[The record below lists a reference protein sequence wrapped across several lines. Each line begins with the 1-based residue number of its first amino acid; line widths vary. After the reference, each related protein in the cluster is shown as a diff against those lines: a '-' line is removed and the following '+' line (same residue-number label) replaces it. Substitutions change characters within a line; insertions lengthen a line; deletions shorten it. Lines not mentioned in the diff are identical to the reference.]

1 MVAPLGSSRCCS
13 CHVFNFMQG
22 KNKSKEKEQTIS
34 ECEIVLCMY
43 VVEVVVAVTDR
54 HKEREKE
61 VVGVQPREVEEQIFE
76 MEKGYVVL
84 CCVFVVNDKVLRYAF
99 LCCLGGLWLELLSSI
114 YFQRWTL
121 LLVYGNLKKV
131 TFKLQTQHA
140 QSSLCLHQHNT
151 IRQNLGHCYL
161 LLLLIDSFYLL
172 SHFVYY
178 VNPTHNP

>member
-1 MVAPLGSSRCCS
+1 
-13 CHVFNFMQG
+13 MQG

-43 VVEVVVAVTDR
+43 VVEVVATVTDR
-54 HKEREKE
+54 EREKE

-121 LLVYGNLKKV
+121 LLVYGNL
-131 TFKLQTQHA
+131 
-140 QSSLCLHQHNT
+140 
-151 IRQNLGHCYL
+151 
-161 LLLLIDSFYLL
+161 
-172 SHFVYY
+172 
-178 VNPTHNP
+178 